1 MIGERLKQLEVVL
14 IERAEVVES
23 VGDGEDAE
31 QLIVRRHGRDD
42 RVPDPPVPEEAPER
56 LVADRPRKKDRLA
69 LGYHASPDAL
79 RGIQGTGSNAIS
91 SSPGPT

>member
-1 MIGERLKQLEVVL
+1 MIGERLEQLEVVL

-23 VGDGEDAE
+23 VGDEDAE
-31 QLIVRRHGRDD
+31 QLIVRRHGR
-42 RVPDPPVPEEAPER
+42 RSRPDPPVLEEAPER
-56 LVADRPRKKDRLA
+56 LVADRSRKKDRLA